1 MSQYYGAVSTF
12 SQPNAFIRSLA
23 RVKRRIASMQY
34 TVHSY
39 SPLPI
44 HDAFSSVLPPMIFK
58 VYLMRIGGRRRPWRD
73 ILNSVA
79 YVGDLRTVTEK
90 RGDAIYTQALLVSA
104 EALAHSQL
112 PALYEPVL
120 VTIAPMAIQ
129 LRGFERM
136 KEPEGFYSVVQEWHC
151 VTP

>member
-1 MSQYYGAVSTF
+1 
-12 SQPNAFIRSLA
+12 
-23 RVKRRIASMQY
+23 
-34 TVHSY
+34 
-39 SPLPI
+39 
-44 HDAFSSVLPPMIFK
+44 MIFK

-73 ILNSVA
+73 VLNSVG

-104 EALAHSQL
+104 GALAQTQL

-120 VTIAPMAIQ
+120 VTIAPMALQ

-151 VTP
+151 IAP

>member
-1 MSQYYGAVSTF
+1 
-12 SQPNAFIRSLA
+12 
-23 RVKRRIASMQY
+23 
-34 TVHSY
+34 
-39 SPLPI
+39 
-44 HDAFSSVLPPMIFK
+44 MIFK

-73 ILNSVA
+73 ILNSPA

-104 EALAHSQL
+104 GALAHSQL

-151 VTP
+151 VAP

>member
-1 MSQYYGAVSTF
+1 M
-12 SQPNAFIRSLA
+12 
-23 RVKRRIASMQY
+23 KRRLVTMRYTDYIYSHLAICEAS
-34 TVHSY
+34 SEI
-39 SPLPI
+39 P
-44 HDAFSSVLPPMIFK
+44 SSMIFK

-73 ILNSVA
+73 VLNGVA

-90 RGDAIYTQALLVSA
+90 RGDAIYTQALLVSTG
-104 EALAHSQL
+104 ALAQSQL

-129 LRGFERM
+129 FRGFERM

-151 VTP
+151 TVP